1 MCAIVLGSA
10 HYQCNPDN
18 ISTPIAASLGDS
30 ITLGIL
36 SIVGSILFHISGKIL
51 GSVLYPKVTA
61 IVSSEILPRILSYG
75 AFAFHSQRLP

>member
-1 MCAIVLGSA
+1 MCLIVLGSS

-36 SIVGSILFHISGKIL
+36 SLVGSVLFHIPGQ
-51 GSVLYPKVTA
+51 
-61 IVSSEILPRILSYG
+61 
-75 AFAFHSQRLP
+75 H

>member
-1 MCAIVLGSA
+1 MCAIVLASA

-36 SIVGSILFHISGKIL
+36 SIVGSLLFHISGL
-51 GSVLYPKVTA
+51 NFVLFFYVQSNIHNTRF
-61 IVSSEILPRILSYG
+61 VSYKK
-75 AFAFHSQRLP
+75 HSC